1 MDSKLKR
8 EVMLEHY
15 QKPINRGLIDNT
27 DYVKVNTR
35 NASCVD
41 NIDVMLKIEDGK
53 IKDIRFDGEACAIC
67 TSATSIMI
75 KTLIG
80 KTVEQVKQIISNYE
94 KMLNE
99 EPFNKDIIEELVVY
113 DEIYKQPSR
122 KRCALLPFDAIK
134 KALFNTKIN

>member
-1 MDSKLKR
+1 MDSRLKR

-15 QKPINRGLIDNT
+15 QKPVNRGLIDDK
-27 DYVKVNTR
+27 DYFKINTR

-41 NIDVMLKIEDGK
+41 NIDVMIKFDNDI

-80 KTVEQVKQIISNYE
+80 KSKSEVKKIIDNYE
-94 KMLNE
+94 KMINE
-99 EPFNKDIIEELVVY
+99 EPYDKNVLEELIVY

-122 KRCALLPFDAIK
+122 KKCALLPFDAIK
-134 KALFNTKIN
+134 KIID